1 MTENTQKIIV
11 GIDLGTTNS
20 LVTIPKSGDRP
31 EIIANERGERLTP
44 SVVTIQPDQIIIG
57 ELARSQAVLNHDIT
71 VSCVKRSMGTDRCWT
86 INDKEWS
93 SVEISAEILKHL
105 KTVAENYLGHEITD
119 AVITVPAHFNDLQRE
134 ATLQAGV
141 MAGLNVH
148 KLFNEPTAA
157 ALAYGIQQ
165 NKDDHLMVFD
175 FGGGTLDITL
185 LEVKDGAFLV
195 RGVGGDTE
203 LGGIDFDRVIVDHIR
218 DDFEK
223 MHSVNLSKDPVAYQ
237 QLQNHAERSKID
249 LSGVNETKIMIPYVT
264 VTQNGPLH
272 INMPLTRETLEK
284 LSQPIIE
291 KIESILNDILND
303 SGMPKDW
310 IKCVV
315 MAGGTSRIPFI
326 KQRLSDLLPKSAEF
340 RHDLNP
346 EEIVALGA
354 GVLAGTLGGQYPE
367 ISFKD
372 MVSHDLG
379 IEDHEGKFVVLI
391 PRGMVYPIEKSLL
404 CTTIKDNQGE
414 VIVHVLQQSKPDNQL
429 ISLGDFKISGLS
441 QYTAGEPN
449 ILVTFS
455 IDANGILRVRA
466 EDQKSGINDE
476 IQLILPDFKS
486 GKKSVCAEHED
497 PS

>member
-1 MTENTQKIIV
+1 MADNTPKIII

-20 LVTIPKSGDRP
+20 LVTIPKKGDRP
-31 EIIANERGERLTP
+31 EIIANERGERITP
-44 SVVTIQPDQIIIG
+44 SVVTIQPDQIVIG
-57 ELARSQAVLNHDIT
+57 ELARSQAVLNHEIT
-71 VSCVKRSMGTDRCWT
+71 VSYVKRSMGTDKCWT
-86 INDKEWS
+86 INEKEWS
-93 SVEISAEILKHL
+93 PVEISAEILKHL
-105 KTVAENYLGHEITD
+105 KHVAENYLGHEVTD

-141 MAGLNVH
+141 LAGLNVN

-165 NKDDHLMVFD
+165 NKDDHLLVFD

-185 LEVKDGAFLV
+185 LEVKNGAFLV

-203 LGGIDFDRVIVDHIR
+203 LGGVDFDKVIVNHVR
-218 DDFEK
+218 EDFEK
-223 MHSVNLSKDPVAYQ
+223 LHSVDLSKDPVAYQ

-264 VTQNGPLH
+264 VTPEGPLH
-272 INMPLTRETLEK
+272 INMTLNRETFEN
-284 LSQPIIE
+284 LSKPIIE
-291 KIESILNDILND
+291 KIESILKDTLDN
-303 SGMPKDW
+303 SGLPQDW
-310 IKCVV
+310 VKCIV

-326 KQRLSDLLPKSAEF
+326 KEKLSELLPKTAEF
-340 RHDLNP
+340 KHDLNP
-346 EEIVALGA
+346 EEIVSLGA
-354 GVLAGTLGGQYPE
+354 GVLAGTFGGQYPE

-391 PRGMVYPIEKSLL
+391 PRGMVYPSEKSLL
-404 CTTIKDNQGE
+404 CTTIKDNQGD
-414 VIVHVLQQSKPDNQL
+414 VIIHVIQQSKPDNQQ
-429 ISLGDFKISGLS
+429 ISLGNFKISGLS
-441 QYTAGEPN
+441 KYKAGEPN
-449 ILVTFS
+449 IMVTFS

-476 IQLILPDFKS
+476 IQLILPDFKT
-486 GKKSVCAEHED
+486 GKKSVCAEPED
-497 PS
+497 LT

>member
-1 MTENTQKIIV
+1 MAQKSSNIIV

-20 LVTIPKSGDRP
+20 LVTIPRPKDRP
-31 EIIANERGERLTP
+31 EIIANERGERITP
-44 SVVTIQPDQIIIG
+44 SVVTIQTDQIVIG

-71 VSCVKRSMGTDRCWT
+71 VACVKRSMGTDRCWT

-93 SVEISAEILKHL
+93 PVEISSEILKYL
-105 KTVAENYLGHEITD
+105 KQVAENYLSQEVTD
-119 AVITVPAHFNDLQRE
+119 AVITVPAHFNDYQRE
-134 ATLQAGV
+134 ATLQAGIA
-141 MAGLNVH
+141 AGLNVH

-203 LGGIDFDRVIVDHIR
+203 LGGIDFDNMIVNYIQNNFDQ
-218 DDFEK
+218 
-223 MHSVNLSKDPVAYQ
+223 MHSVDLSKDPVAYQ
-237 QLQNHAERSKID
+237 QLKNHAERVKID
-249 LSGVNETKIMIPYVT
+249 LSSVNEAKIMIPYVT
-264 VTQNGPLH
+264 VTANGPLH
-272 INMPLTRETLEK
+272 VNMQ
-284 LSQPIIE
+284 LSRDTFENLCQPILD
-291 KIESILNDILND
+291 KIETILKDVLSTANVA
-303 SGMPKDW
+303 SDW
-310 IKCVV
+310 IKHVV

-326 KQRLSDLLPKSAEF
+326 KERLAKLLPESAVF

-354 GVLAGTLGGQYPE
+354 GVLAGTFGGQYPE
-367 ISFKD
+367 IIFKD

-379 IEDHEGKFVVLI
+379 IEDHKGKFVVLI
-391 PRGMVYPIEKSLL
+391 PKGMIYPCEHSLL
-404 CTTIKDNQGE
+404 CTTVQDNQNE
-414 VIVHVLQQSKPDNQL
+414 VIVHVLQQSKPGNQL

-441 QYTAGEPN
+441 QTAAGEPN

-466 EDQKSGINDE
+466 EDQQSGINDE
-476 IQLILPDFKS
+476 IQLTLPDFKS
-486 GKKSVCAEHED
+486 GLKSVCAEPENL
-497 PS
+497 S

>member
-1 MTENTQKIIV
+1 MTQATSNIIV

-20 LVTIPKSGDRP
+20 LVAIPRENDRP
-31 EIIANERGERLTP
+31 EIIANERGERITP
-44 SVVTIQPDQIIIG
+44 SVVTIQTDQIVIG

-71 VSCVKRSMGTDRCWT
+71 ISCVKRSMGTDRCWT
-86 INDKEWS
+86 INEKEWS
-93 SVEISAEILKHL
+93 PVDISAEILKHL
-105 KTVAENYLGHEITD
+105 KQVAQNYLGQEITD
-119 AVITVPAHFNDLQRE
+119 AVITVPAHFNDFQRE
-134 ATLQAGV
+134 ATLQAGIA
-141 MAGLNVH
+141 AGLNVH

-185 LEVKDGAFLV
+185 LEVKNGAFLV
-195 RGVGGDTE
+195 RGVGGDSE
-203 LGGIDFDRVIVDHIR
+203 LGGVDFDNMIVNHIR
-218 DDFEK
+218 HNFDQ
-223 MHSVNLSKDPVAYQ
+223 MHAVDLSKDPVAFQ
-237 QLQNHAERSKID
+237 QLKNHAERCKID

-264 VTQNGPLH
+264 VTANGPLH
-272 INMPLTRETLEK
+272 VNMPLTRETFEK
-284 LSQPIIE
+284 LSQPILE
-291 KIESILNDILND
+291 KIETILQEVFNTANLT
-303 SGMPKDW
+303 PDW
-310 IKCVV
+310 INCVV

-326 KQRLSDLLPKSAEF
+326 KDRLAQILPDKAIF

-354 GVLAGTLGGQYPE
+354 GVLAGTFGGQYPE
-367 ISFKD
+367 IMFKD

-391 PRGMVYPIEKSLL
+391 PKGTIYPCKHSLL
-404 CTTIKDNQGE
+404 CTTVQDNQNE

-441 QYTAGEPN
+441 QTTAGEPN

-455 IDANGILRVRA
+455 IDANGILRVHA
-466 EDQKSGINDE
+466 EDQQSGINDE
-476 IQLILPDFKS
+476 IQLTLPDFKS
-486 GKKSVCAEHED
+486 GVKSVYAESENL
-497 PS
+497 

>member
-1 MTENTQKIIV
+1 MSQKASIIV

-20 LVTIPKSGDRP
+20 LVAIPQKGDKP
-31 EIIANERGERLTP
+31 EIIANERGERITP

-71 VSCVKRSMGTDRCWT
+71 VACVKRSMGTDKCWT
-86 INDKEWS
+86 IQGREWS
-93 SVEISAEILKHL
+93 PVEISAEILKHL
-105 KTVAENYLGHEITD
+105 KQIAEHYLGQDITD
-119 AVITVPAHFNDLQRE
+119 AVITVPAHFNDYQRE

-185 LEVKDGAFLV
+185 LEVKDGAFIV
-195 RGVGGDTE
+195 RGVGGDSE
-203 LGGIDFDRVIVDHIR
+203 LGGMDFDSVIVEYVR
-218 DDFEK
+218 ANFEQI
-223 MHSVNLSKDPVAYQ
+223 HSVDLSKDPVAYQ
-237 QLQNHAERSKID
+237 QLQNQAERSKID
-249 LSGVNETKIMIPYVT
+249 LSGVTETKVMIPYVT
-264 VTQNGPLH
+264 VTKKGPLH
-272 INMPLTRETLEK
+272 VNMSLTRDMFEQ
-284 LSQPIIE
+284 LSTPIIE
-291 KIESILNDILND
+291 KIETILNDILSNAKLD
-303 SGMPKDW
+303 PDW
-310 IKCVV
+310 INCVV

-326 KQRLSDLLPKSAEF
+326 KKRLETLLPKKVQF

-354 GVLAGTLGGQYPE
+354 GVLAGTFGGQYPE

-379 IEDHEGKFVVLI
+379 IEDHEGEFLVLI
-391 PRGMVYPIEKSLL
+391 PRGTIYPCEKSLL
-404 CTTIKDNQGE
+404 CTTVQDDQQS
-414 VIVHVLQQSKPDNQL
+414 VIVHVLQQSKPDNQM
-429 ISLGDFKISGLS
+429 ISLGNFKFSGLALT
-441 QYTAGEPN
+441 TAGEPN

-455 IDANGILRVRA
+455 IDANGILRVCA
-466 EDQKSGINDE
+466 EDQNSGINDE

-486 GKKSVCAEHED
+486 GAKSVCAELEE
-497 PS
+497 PE

>member
-1 MTENTQKIIV
+1 VSQKASIIV

-20 LVTIPKSGDRP
+20 LVAIPQKGDKP
-31 EIIANERGERLTP
+31 EIIANERGERITP

-71 VSCVKRSMGTDRCWT
+71 VACVKRSMGTDKCWT
-86 INDKEWS
+86 IQGREWS
-93 SVEISAEILKHL
+93 PVEISAEILKHL
-105 KTVAENYLGHEITD
+105 KQIAEHYLGQDITD
-119 AVITVPAHFNDLQRE
+119 AVITVPAHFNDYQRE

-185 LEVKDGAFLV
+185 LEVKDGAFIV
-195 RGVGGDTE
+195 RGVGGDSE
-203 LGGIDFDRVIVDHIR
+203 LGGMDFDSVIVEYVR
-218 DDFEK
+218 ANFEQI
-223 MHSVNLSKDPVAYQ
+223 HSVDLSKDPVAYQ
-237 QLQNHAERSKID
+237 QLQNQAERSKID
-249 LSGVNETKIMIPYVT
+249 LSGVTETKVMIPYVT
-264 VTQNGPLH
+264 VTKKGPLH
-272 INMPLTRETLEK
+272 VNMSLTRDMFEQ
-284 LSQPIIE
+284 LSTPIIE
-291 KIESILNDILND
+291 KIETILNDILSNAKLD
-303 SGMPKDW
+303 PDW
-310 IKCVV
+310 INCVV

-326 KQRLSDLLPKSAEF
+326 KKRLETLLPKKVQF

-354 GVLAGTLGGQYPE
+354 GVLAGTFGGQYPE

-379 IEDHEGKFVVLI
+379 IEDHEGEFLVLI
-391 PRGMVYPIEKSLL
+391 PRGTIYPCEKSLL
-404 CTTIKDNQGE
+404 CTTVQDDQQS
-414 VIVHVLQQSKPDNQL
+414 VIVHVLQQSKPDNQM
-429 ISLGDFKISGLS
+429 ISLGNFKFSGLALT
-441 QYTAGEPN
+441 TAGEPN

-455 IDANGILRVRA
+455 IDANGILRVCA
-466 EDQKSGINDE
+466 EDQNSGINDE

-486 GKKSVCAEHED
+486 GAKSVCAELEE
-497 PS
+497 PE